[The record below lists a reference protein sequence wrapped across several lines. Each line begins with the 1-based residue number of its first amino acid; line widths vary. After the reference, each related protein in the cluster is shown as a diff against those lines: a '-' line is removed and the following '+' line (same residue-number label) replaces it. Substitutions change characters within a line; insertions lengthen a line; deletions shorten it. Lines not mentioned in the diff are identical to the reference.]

1 MIGRQSIWSIVQQS
15 DKKGISLL
23 EALVSLLIFLVVL
36 FAVYGLYSSSL
47 ISYARG
53 TTDIGLQDSG
63 RSVQAEMAGN
73 IMSAGYDPTGA
84 GIFGLRNAGGFVPIA
99 TESTLLFTLDANE
112 DGVLANDS
120 TERIGFA
127 LFGSDLQRTIDGG
140 TPVAGLPTLARNV
153 QSIQFSYFNASDT
166 PIPNPPGAI
175 YTLTAA
181 EMSMIRRINLQLT
194 LSTTVPGYGPRVYT
208 VSTDVRL
215 RNR

>member
-1 MIGRQSIWSIVQQS
+1 MIGRQSIWSIIQQS
-15 DKKGISLL
+15 DKKGISLF

-63 RSVQAEMAGN
+63 RTAQAEMAA
-73 IMSAGYDPTGA
+73 ILRAASYDPTGA
-84 GIFGLRNAGGFVPIA
+84 GIFGFRNAAGFAPIA
-99 TESTLLFTLDANE
+99 TESALLFSLDADE
-112 DGVLANDS
+112 DGVLANDN

-127 LFGSDLQRTIDGG
+127 LFGSDLQRTMDGI
-140 TPVAGLPTLARNV
+140 TPVAGLPPLARNI
-153 QSIQFSYFNASDT
+153 QSIQFSYFDASDT

-175 YTLTAA
+175 YNLTAA

-194 LSTTVPGYGPRVYT
+194 LFTAVPGYGPRVYT
-208 VSTDVRL
+208 VSTDVQL
-215 RNR
+215 RNL

>member
-1 MIGRQSIWSIVQQS
+1 MVGRSSIGSTVQHQ
-15 DKKGISLL
+15 DEKGVSLL

-36 FAVYGLYSSSL
+36 FGVYNLYDASQTG
-47 ISYARG
+47 YARG

-63 RSVQAEMAGN
+63 RNAQAEMAA
-73 IMSAGYDPTGA
+73 ITRSVGYDPTGA

-127 LFGSDLQRTIDGG
+127 LFGSDLQRTIDGV

-153 QSIQFSYFNASDT
+153 QSIQFSYFDASDT

-175 YTLTAA
+175 YNLTPA
-181 EMSMIRRINLQLT
+181 EM
-194 LSTTVPGYGPRVYT
+194 
-208 VSTDVRL
+208 
-215 RNR
+215 

>member
-1 MIGRQSIWSIVQQS
+1 MVGRSSIGSTVQHR
-15 DKKGISLL
+15 DEKGVSFL
-23 EALVSLLIFLVVL
+23 EAMLALLIFVVVL
-36 FAVYGLYSSSL
+36 FAVYGLYDASRK
-47 ISYARG
+47 SYARG
-53 TTDIGLQDSG
+53 VTDIGLQDSG
-63 RSVQAEMAGN
+63 RSAQEEMAGI

-84 GIFGLRNAGGFVPIA
+84 GIFGLRNAGVFVPIA

-112 DGVLANDS
+112 DGDLANDS

-127 LFGSDLQRTIDGG
+127 LFGSDLQRTIDGV

-153 QSIQFSYFNASDT
+153 QSIQFSYFNGSDT

-175 YTLTAA
+175 YNLTAA

-208 VSTDVRL
+208 VSTDVQL